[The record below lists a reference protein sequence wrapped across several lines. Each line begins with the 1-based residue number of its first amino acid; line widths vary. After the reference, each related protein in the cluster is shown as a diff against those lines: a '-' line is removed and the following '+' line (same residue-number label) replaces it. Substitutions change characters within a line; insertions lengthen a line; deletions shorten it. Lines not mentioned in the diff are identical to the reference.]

1 MTTTLNAKTPP
12 STRTGQV
19 TVLPVQDGDRPVGA
33 WIVGTDTAVFR
44 PVIDINRLAAAALAA
59 AATATVAA
67 AAAAA
72 TRRRPAI
79 GTVTMGPGGWI
90 SLKRTTRPAL
100 RSAAPR
106 PWWARMLR
114 ARRLVVER

>member
-1 MTTTLNAKTPP
+1 MTTTLDARTPP

-19 TVLPVQDGDRPVGA
+19 TVLPVHDGDRPVGA
-33 WIVGTDTAVFR
+33 WIVGADTAVFR
-44 PVIDINRLAAAALAA
+44 PVVDVDRLAAAALA
-59 AATATVAA
+59 VAA
-67 AAAAA
+67 AATIATVAA

-90 SLKRTTRPAL
+90 SLKRTTRPPL
-100 RSAAPR
+100 RSAAAR

>member
-1 MTTTLNAKTPP
+1 MTTTLNARTPTA
-12 STRTGQV
+12 TRSEQV
-19 TVLPVQDGDRPVGA
+19 TVLPVHDGDLPEGA

-44 PVIDINRLAAAALAA
+44 PVVDVNRLAAAALA
-59 AATATVAA
+59 VAA
-67 AAAAA
+67 AAAVSAVVV

-100 RSAAPR
+100 RSATPR
-106 PWWARMLR
+106 PWWARLLR
-114 ARRLVVER
+114 AHRMVVER

>member
-1 MTTTLNAKTPP
+1 MTTTLDAETPP
-12 STRTGQV
+12 STCSGQV
-19 TVLPVQDGDRPVGA
+19 TVLPVQHGDRPVGA

-44 PVIDINRLAAAALAA
+44 PVVDVNRLAATALAA
-59 AATATVAA
+59 AAAATIATVV
-67 AAAAA
+67 A

-79 GTVTMGPGGWI
+79 GAVTMGPGGWI

-100 RSAAPR
+100 RSATPR

-114 ARRLVVER
+114 AHRLVIER